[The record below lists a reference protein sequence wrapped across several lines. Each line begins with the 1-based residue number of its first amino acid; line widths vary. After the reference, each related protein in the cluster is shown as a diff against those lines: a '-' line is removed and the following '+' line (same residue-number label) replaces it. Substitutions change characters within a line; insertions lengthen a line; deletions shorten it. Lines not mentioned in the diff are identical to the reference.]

1 MGMFTKY
8 QDIANYIPNNLVCSF
23 PINKSYSKLEPTK
36 AGKPYEEYNAKGE
49 LIGYSWYHGETVN
62 LEFNID
68 GEIVVEA
75 GSLKYYAHGE
85 LPSSKT
91 VGVVG
96 QKAYNVIELRTWICT
111 SADIVNNEYS
121 WTEIPFEHDL
131 AQCSESIYVSASDYL
146 SDKQLEL
153 KLLNFRLEPIYSQ
166 VFSGTSKLVF
176 TVDKELAAKLR
187 KGIYYC
193 SLAVVTDTI
202 KTVVFEA
209 TDCKL
214 LIK

>member
-1 MGMFTKY
+1 M
-8 QDIANYIPNNLVCSF
+8 
-23 PINKSYSKLEPTK
+23 
-36 AGKPYEEYNAKGE
+36 
-49 LIGYSWYHGETVN
+49 
-62 LEFNID
+62 
-68 GEIVVEA
+68 
-75 GSLKYYAHGE
+75 
-85 LPSSKT
+85 
-91 VGVVG
+91 
-96 QKAYNVIELRTWICT
+96 RTWICT